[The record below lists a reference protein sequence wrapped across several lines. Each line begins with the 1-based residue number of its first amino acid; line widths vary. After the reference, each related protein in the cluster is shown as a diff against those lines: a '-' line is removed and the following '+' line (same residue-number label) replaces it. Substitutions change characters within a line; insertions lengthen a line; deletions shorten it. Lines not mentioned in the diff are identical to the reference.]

1 VVVAFCGTA
10 GRGLVTCLGGSRGGR
25 TGGLGLGVGG
35 GGVFASVSRSFLL
48 GGGGKCDVER
58 PVVSIRNGTGGGL
71 GFVSS
76 PVDSCCASLCAKGS
90 TRLVA
95 SWVVWLVRAYSY
107 QKGHAVTHLTT
118 FNGVDMFWRRTEAG
132 RIL

>member
-1 VVVAFCGTA
+1 VP
-10 GRGLVTCLGGSRGGR
+10 CLGGSRGGR
-25 TGGLGLGVGG
+25 NGGLGLGVGG
-35 GGVFASVSRSFLL
+35 GGVFASVSPSFLL

-58 PVVSIRNGTGGGL
+58 PVVSIRNGTGGAL

-76 PVDSCCASLCAKGS
+76 PIVSCCASLCAKGS

-95 SWVVWLVRAYSY
+95 SWVVWFVRAYSH
-107 QKGHAVTHLTT
+107 QKGYAVTHLTR
-118 FNGVDMFWRRTEAG
+118 FSGVEMFWRRAEAG